1 MRAALGDLGTVV
13 PVAQEGAGDVVGW
26 GSEGMALVRPD
37 GYLGLVADS
46 TDPDV
51 LRRYLAG
58 ALRLTRSPQAFRRHA
73 DDAGLDAGSAAARAS
88 RSSRVRLASS
98 PPR

>member
-1 MRAALGDLGTVV
+1 
-13 PVAQEGAGDVVGW
+13 
-26 GSEGMALVRPD
+26 MALVRPD

-58 ALRLTRSPQAFRRHA
+58 ALRLTQPV
-73 DDAGLDAGSAAARAS
+73 AA
-88 RSSRVRLASS
+88 
-98 PPR
+98 

>member
-13 PVAQEGAGDVVGW
+13 PVAQEGAGDVVGR

-58 ALRLTRSPQAFRRHA
+58 ALRLTQPV
-73 DDAGLDAGSAAARAS
+73 AA
-88 RSSRVRLASS
+88 
-98 PPR
+98 